1 MRNDDLLAA
10 AMELQDD
17 IRRAYQLHE
26 GHRPV
31 MLFDIQEQRLYAYP
45 YRDYKASLSQR
56 SQASLEKQYEEA
68 QAENKIVVFVRD
80 NVARRLMS
88 FSLDNA

>member
-1 MRNDDLLAA
+1 MKNDDLLDA

-26 GHRPV
+26 ERRPV
-31 MLFDIQEQRLYAYP
+31 MLFDIQEQQLYALP
-45 YRDYKASLSQR
+45 YKDYKASLSER
-56 SQASLEKQYEEA
+56 SQESLETQYEEA

-80 NVARRLMS
+80 NAGKRLMS
-88 FSLDNA
+88 FSLDYA

>member
-1 MRNDDLLAA
+1 MKNDDLLDA

-26 GHRPV
+26 EHRPV

-45 YRDYKASLSQR
+45 YQDYKTSLSQR
-56 SQASLEKQYEEA
+56 SQESLEKQYEEA

-80 NVARRLMS
+80 NVTRRLMS

>member
-1 MRNDDLLAA
+1 MKNDDLLDAG
-10 AMELQDD
+10 MELQDD
-17 IRRAYQLHE
+17 IRRAYRLHE
-26 GHRPV
+26 RQRPV

-45 YRDYKASLSQR
+45 YEDYKASLSQR

-68 QAENKIVVFVRD
+68 QAKNKIVVFVKD
-80 NVARRLMS
+80 NLAKRLMS

>member
-1 MRNDDLLAA
+1 MKNDDLLGA

-26 GHRPV
+26 EHRPV
-31 MLFDIQEQRLYAYP
+31 MLFDIQEQRLYALP
-45 YRDYKASLSQR
+45 YDEYKAGLSQR

-80 NVARRLMS
+80 NVAKRLMS